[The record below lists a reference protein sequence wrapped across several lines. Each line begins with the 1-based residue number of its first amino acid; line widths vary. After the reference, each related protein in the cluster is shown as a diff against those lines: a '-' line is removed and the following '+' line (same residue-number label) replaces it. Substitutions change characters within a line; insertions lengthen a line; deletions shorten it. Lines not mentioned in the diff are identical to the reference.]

1 MRAVVCGTLGAPE
14 VLTLEEVATPEPGE
28 GEVLIAVAAAGINF
42 ADTLMIRH
50 EYQVKP
56 PLPFTPGLEVAGH
69 VEALGA
75 GVSGLSVG
83 QRVLALPAWGGF
95 AEKVVAPATSVFAV
109 PESMPFDIAAG
120 FTITY
125 GTALGALEWHARL
138 VPGETLVVHGAAGGV
153 GLAAVEVGKAMGA
166 KVIATAGGAEKLEI
180 AKRHG
185 ADACIDYRSE
195 DLRTRMKELT
205 DGRGA
210 DVVFDPVGG
219 DVFDASLRAIAW
231 GGRILVIGF
240 AGGRV
245 QQIPANHLLVKNVA
259 AMGVHWGSYLQ
270 KAPEM
275 LRQQFEVLCGWH
287 AEGKLNPRIS
297 DRLPLEAVAEALM
310 LLVERKASGKVVLD
324 LS

>member
-120 FTITY
+120 FPITY
-125 GTALGALEWHARL
+125 GTAQGALEWHARL

>member
-14 VLTLEEVATPEPGE
+14 CLTLEEVATPEPGE

-120 FTITY
+120 
-125 GTALGALEWHARL
+125 
-138 VPGETLVVHGAAGGV
+138 
-153 GLAAVEVGKAMGA
+153 
-166 KVIATAGGAEKLEI
+166 
-180 AKRHG
+180 
-185 ADACIDYRSE
+185 
-195 DLRTRMKELT
+195 
-205 DGRGA
+205 
-210 DVVFDPVGG
+210 
-219 DVFDASLRAIAW
+219 
-231 GGRILVIGF
+231 
-240 AGGRV
+240 
-245 QQIPANHLLVKNVA
+245 
-259 AMGVHWGSYLQ
+259 
-270 KAPEM
+270 
-275 LRQQFEVLCGWH
+275 
-287 AEGKLNPRIS
+287 
-297 DRLPLEAVAEALM
+297 
-310 LLVERKASGKVVLD
+310 
-324 LS
+324 